1 MQRQRLTRQ
10 ARMGTMQIFSEL
22 RQPLRRSVS
31 RQTQQGRVRPTSPGD
46 LPSSVWVSGMSS
58 AAGSPSREGL
68 HSAEWKGSRT
78 SQQLPRTCLG
88 NKSPSA
94 HLQEAWPLTLSI
106 TMQSP
111 PQPNDTASYREKSI
125 SRPSPRPLSK
135 ARGVQE
141 EGRGG
146 QKKKKNN
153 NNNKPL
159 ATTK

>member
-1 MQRQRLTRQ
+1 MWEWGSCLFITSVC
-10 ARMGTMQIFSEL
+10 TWNSSDTSEL
-22 RQPLRRSVS
+22 GWSWSTHEHLLW
-31 RQTQQGRVRPTSPGD
+31 GGTSHPQ
-46 LPSSVWVSGMSS
+46 S
-58 AAGSPSREGL
+58 GSPACLQLPEARPEMGL

-135 ARGVQE
+135 ARGVRE

-146 QKKKKNN
+146 KKKKASSNDQIKVYCN
-153 NNNKPL
+153 S
-159 ATTK
+159 